1 MGIKLIFESKLYIV
15 EKDQS
20 TLPDNGGRKLK
31 KSCYELGLE
40 IPNIP
45 KNYKKNDG
53 SLDVI
58 DIVSQS
64 MIRSFEINK
73 IETLDDLGSDHLPMI
88 STIKFN
94 NNEISSHNIIKLYH
108 KLDKNHAASLLTEL
122 NQKDCNNKEEI
133 DELFN
138 DITEKLKNIH
148 KNIPTKRIKSNNV
161 SLPESTRIKIKRKL
175 INYWRKNKTKIIKTK
190 INKLNKEIKKKN

>member
-1 MGIKLIFESKLYIV
+1 
-15 EKDQS
+15 
-20 TLPDNGGRKLK
+20 
-31 KSCYELGLE
+31 
-40 IPNIP
+40 
-45 KNYKKNDG
+45 
-53 SLDVI
+53 
-58 DIVSQS
+58 

-161 SLPESTRIKIKRKL
+161 SLPESTRIKIKKKRKL
-175 INYWRKNKTKIIKTK
+175 INYWRKNKTNIIKTK
-190 INKLNKEIKKKN
+190 INKLNKEIKKEIETKKQNDNKKIALNLNNEKNPNKKWSEIKRFTKNKKESNQIQKDLEMAQY

>member
-1 MGIKLIFESKLYIV
+1 
-15 EKDQS
+15 
-20 TLPDNGGRKLK
+20 
-31 KSCYELGLE
+31 
-40 IPNIP
+40 
-45 KNYKKNDG
+45 
-53 SLDVI
+53 
-58 DIVSQS
+58 

-161 SLPESTRIKIKRKL
+161 SLPESTRIKIKKKRKL
-175 INYWRKNKTKIIKTK
+175 INYWRKNKTNIIKTK
-190 INKLNKEIKKKN
+190 INKLNKEIKKEIETKKTKRQ